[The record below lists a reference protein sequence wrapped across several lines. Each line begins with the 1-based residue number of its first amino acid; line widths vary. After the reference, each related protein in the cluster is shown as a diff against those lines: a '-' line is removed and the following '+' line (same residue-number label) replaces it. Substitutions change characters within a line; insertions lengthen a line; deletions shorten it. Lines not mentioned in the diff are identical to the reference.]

1 MCDDPQTHHCAL
13 HLVYTCSVYLVENFF
28 LEVITFF
35 IFRYCR
41 RNTDCFP
48 SPEGAGYPGH
58 MTNTVTPP
66 HLHHPPFTERGY
78 GAIATANRN
87 CFGSPGIKQ
96 EPRDYG
102 YDIQKGKITT
112 KNIKKER
119 ISLWWLLGKI
129 ITLSCAKLLDRR
141 ISDVPE
147 IS

>member
-1 MCDDPQTHHCAL
+1 MCYTIL
-13 HLVYTCSVYLVENFF
+13 HTRSVYS
-28 LEVITFF
+28 LEIFHSKTLLHFF

-48 SPEGAGYPGH
+48 TPEGAGYPGH

-78 GAIATANRN
+78 GAMATANRN

-102 YDIQKGKITT
+102 YDIQKGKIST
-112 KNIKKER
+112 
-119 ISLWWLLGKI
+119 SLFFYKF
-129 ITLSCAKLLDRR
+129 SK
-141 ISDVPE
+141 
-147 IS
+147 

>member
-1 MCDDPQTHHCAL
+1 MIPRLTIVC
-13 HLVYTCSVYLVENFF
+13 YTILDICSDFCYWKSLFKV
-28 LEVITFF
+28 TAAF

-78 GAIATANRN
+78 GAMATANRN

-102 YDIQKGKITT
+102 YDIQKGKIST
-112 KNIKKER
+112 KKTKEQR
-119 ISLWWLLGKI
+119 ISFRWLLGKI
-129 ITLSCAKLLDRR
+129 VTLSCTKLLYNRTSD
-141 ISDVPE
+141 ISE
-147 IS
+147 IF